1 MSDKKTFAT
10 LMLLL
15 ATMLWGLSYSVQ
27 SVVGEVMSPFKIVFY
42 RGIGGLFLLPVILVQ
57 KRKID
62 KDVLIGGLVMG
73 VFVFLGL
80 LLQQIGISLS
90 TVSKASFI
98 TALYIVFV
106 PILETFAGRKVD
118 KKILISIALAVLG
131 LYFLCMNSVN
141 GINVGDLCL
150 LLCAIVFAFQIM
162 FIDHY
167 SKENDP
173 LVLTMISQTTMAFLA
188 LIVVLLTEG
197 ADPSSAK
204 TVVLPLFYLVFIG
217 GLFAQILQNRFQ
229 KDLGPSLASLV
240 MSFES
245 VFGAL
250 FGWLLLGQGMTV
262 RELFGCAL
270 VFAAILMAE
279 KRD

>member
-27 SVVGEVMSPFKIVFY
+27 SVVGEVMTPFKIVFY

-62 KDVLIGGLVMG
+62 KDALIGGLVMG
-73 VFVFLGL
+73 VMVFLGL

-106 PILETFAGRKVD
+106 PIIESFAGRKVG

-141 GINVGDLCL
+141 GLNIGDLSL

-173 LVLTMISQTTMAFLA
+173 LVLTMISQTTMAVLA
-188 LIVVLLTEG
+188 LIAVLFTEG
-197 ADPSSAK
+197 IDPSAAR
-204 TVVLPLFYLVFIG
+204 TVILPLFYLAFIG
-217 GLFAQILQNRFQ
+217 GLFAQLLQNRFQ

-250 FGWLLLGQGMTV
+250 FGWLLLGQVMSV
-262 RELFGCAL
+262 RELLGCVL
-270 VFAAILMAE
+270 VFAAILIAE
-279 KRD
+279 LGD